1 MQELRQQERGT
12 LNYIKPETKNKKM
25 TNNDI
30 LKKLRVAL
38 MLRDDQ
44 IVEILELVDFRI
56 SKSELGAFF
65 RAEDHENYME
75 CGDQVLRNFLNG
87 LVIHLRGTKENPK
100 NPNDVLAKHKA
111 EIPKKET
118 NKERPEFKAA
128 PKDSERARGDQKPSK
143 TGAAKKPKKKEFPK
157 GNGKVQVVEK
167 VVYKNGKNKK

>member
-1 MQELRQQERGT
+1 
-12 LNYIKPETKNKKM
+12 M

-56 SKSELGAFF
+56 TKSELGAFF
-65 RAEDHENYME
+65 RSEDHENYME

-100 NPNDVLAKHKA
+100 NPKDVLAKHKA
-111 EIPKKET
+111 QIPVKEGFAA
-118 NKERPEFKAA
+118 RPEFKAK
-128 PKDSERARGDQKPSK
+128 PKDEEKSRGDQKPSK
-143 TGAAKKPKKKEFPK
+143 SAGATKKPFKKAAPK
-157 GNGKVQVVEK
+157 IQVVEK
-167 VVYKNGKNKK
+167 VKYNFGKNKKS

>member
-1 MQELRQQERGT
+1 M
-12 LNYIKPETKNKKM
+12 KM

-75 CGDQVLRNFLNG
+75 CGDQVLRNFLNA
-87 LVIHLRGTKENPK
+87 LVLHLRGTKENPK
-100 NPNDVLAKHKA
+100 NPSDVLNKN
-111 EIPKKET
+111 KKEVNSGT
-118 NKERPEFKAA
+118 Q
-128 PKDSERARGDQKPSK
+128 DSEKSRGDQSP
-143 TGAAKKPKKKEFPK
+143 AKIQRQKSPL
-157 GNGKVQVVEK
+157 
-167 VVYKNGKNKK
+167 KNILQINQLRKFK